1 MAPLFKKCAILGL
14 FLIIFCLFEQIIQI
28 LQQINMN
35 KCPSSIQCWDSNSQ
49 PLKHKSSPITT
60 RPGLPPQEKGV
71 YPKTRAP
78 APFVAI
84 IGHFVSLQVFFWK
97 YIKPIYSLC
106 LFCPLSLSWISY
118 QKSSTLT
125 LYSFSCLPSLMQK
138 TTTTISF

>member
-1 MAPLFKKCAILGL
+1 
-14 FLIIFCLFEQIIQI
+14 
-28 LQQINMN
+28 MN

-106 LFCPLSLSWISY
+106 LFCPLSLLDKLLKKLNTYIVLFFMLAIINAKDY
-118 QKSSTLT
+118 YYNFLLT
-125 LYSFSCLPSLMQK
+125 LIGYFN
-138 TTTTISF
+138 